1 MLLWPQGV
9 MSTDEKSQDIVLSL
23 PSEEAIESF
32 ADQSLAAA
40 EIYYPEN
47 EDGFKSISISLNAG
61 EKHFI
66 GERFNGGQEELGD
79 TDLDIAINELA
90 GNIEGLESQATGDQ
104 NIWSA
109 QQVLRGTG
117 GNDKFDVSSREYD
130 EQNLYEATGFEAS
143 AGNDVYIGSSGKIEK
158 ISYER

>member
-47 EDGFKSISISLNAG
+47 EDGFKSVQYHSM
-61 EKHFI
+61 
-66 GERFNGGQEELGD
+66 
-79 TDLDIAINELA
+79 
-90 GNIEGLESQATGDQ
+90 
-104 NIWSA
+104 W
-109 QQVLRGTG
+109 
-117 GNDKFDVSSREYD
+117 
-130 EQNLYEATGFEAS
+130 
-143 AGNDVYIGSSGKIEK
+143 
-158 ISYER
+158 

>member
-1 MLLWPQGV
+1 
-9 MSTDEKSQDIVLSL
+9 MSTDEKSQDIELSL

-47 EDGFKSISISLNAG
+47 EDGFESISISLNAG

-79 TDLDIAINELA
+79 TDLDIAINEL
-90 GNIEGLESQATGDQ
+90 QA
-104 NIWSA
+104 I
-109 QQVLRGTG
+109 
-117 GNDKFDVSSREYD
+117 SR
-130 EQNLYEATGFEAS
+130 
-143 AGNDVYIGSSGKIEK
+143 V
-158 ISYER
+158 